1 MSLLN
6 LWSLYIQVN
15 PVPPPQFDGQNYSPS
30 STHKTETSSS
40 SPSFAANKPST
51 LPKKQAAR
59 TTPHKAK
66 GRHLSYNLQQTSP
79 ANERL
84 LYYTLEQSERNFRKK
99 PKLESQHFHT
109 SSSSPM
115 QPCSKEAQH
124 TAAQKTSISYYSR
137 TKPKKETRASL
148 CHSSSV
154 IIIITRQSI

>member
-1 MSLLN
+1 MVS
-6 LWSLYIQVN
+6 IQVN

-51 LPKKQAAR
+51 LPKKRAAR
-59 TTPHKAK
+59 TI
-66 GRHLSYNLQQTSP
+66 LS
-79 ANERL
+79 
-84 LYYTLEQSERNFRKK
+84 QSERNFRKK

-115 QPCSKEAQH
+115 QPCSKKAQH
-124 TAAQKTSISYYSR
+124 TAQKTSVSYYSR

-148 CHSSSV
+148 FHSSSV
-154 IIIITRQSI
+154 IILLDKASSYNNFYVITCVSSCKSQYNVQCCSL